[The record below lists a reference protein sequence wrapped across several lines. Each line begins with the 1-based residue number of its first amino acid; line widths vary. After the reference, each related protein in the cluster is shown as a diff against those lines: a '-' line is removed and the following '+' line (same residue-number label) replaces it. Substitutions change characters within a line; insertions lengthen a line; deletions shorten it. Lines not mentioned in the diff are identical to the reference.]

1 MAGNEVLQARWNRLR
16 AAHRADLPALTAARA
31 REFLKEFP
39 EGGPAWKILGSAL
52 IDLARYPEAE
62 LAIKKALSLCPPEK
76 LWIPLAEMGHLSKA
90 RGDYK
95 SAAAWYRQAIDAV
108 PREASGHIYL
118 GGVLA
123 KSGRL
128 KEAEASHR
136 AATRCIEGCR
146 DEAFLNLGLV
156 LRAQERYEE
165 AAECF
170 ERALELD
177 PKYAAAKK
185 ALRDVR
191 RAMRFLLKATPRRRG
206 RPPILPP
213 LPEKAPSESPGA
225 PGLLAAM

>member
-1 MAGNEVLQARWNRLR
+1 MVNQEILWKHLL
-16 AAHRADLPALTAARA
+16 AAHKADLPALTAVRA
-31 REFLKEFP
+31 RDFLKEFP

-62 LAIKKALSLCPPEK
+62 LALKKALSLCPPEK
-76 LWIPLAEMGHLSKA
+76 LWIPLTEMGHLCKA
-90 RGDYK
+90 RGDYN
-95 SAAAWYRQAIDAV
+95 SAAAWYSQAIEAV

-128 KEAEASHR
+128 REAEAAHR

-177 PKYAAAKK
+177 PKYAAAKR

-191 RAMRFLLKATPRRRG
+191 AATKHLARDQR
-206 RPPILPP
+206 ILETASASVDTSKPT
-213 LPEKAPSESPGA
+213 
-225 PGLLAAM
+225 

>member
-16 AAHRADLPALTAARA
+16 AAHKADLPALTAARA
-31 REFLKEFP
+31 RDFLKEFP

-76 LWIPLAEMGHLSKA
+76 LWIPLAEMGHLCKS
-90 RGDYK
+90 RGDYN
-95 SAAAWYRQAIDAV
+95 SAAAWYRQAIEAV

-128 KEAEASHR
+128 NEAEAAHR
-136 AATRCIEGCR
+136 AATGCIEGCR

-165 AAECF
+165 AAACF

-177 PKYAAAKK
+177 PKYDAAKK

-191 RAMRFLLKATPRRRG
+191 RAVRFLLKGNRRRRG

-213 LPEKAPSESPGA
+213 LAEKSRSESMLP
-225 PGLLAAM
+225 AAG

>member
-1 MAGNEVLQARWNRLR
+1 MAGNEVLQARWSRLR
-16 AAHRADLPALTAARA
+16 AAHKADLPALTAARA

-39 EGGPAWKILGSAL
+39 EGGPIWKILGSAL
-52 IDLARYPEAE
+52 IDLARYSEAE

-76 LWIPLAEMGHLSKA
+76 LWIPLAEMGHLCKA
-90 RGDYK
+90 QGDYK
-95 SAAAWYRQAIDAV
+95 SAAGWYQQAIEAV
-108 PREASGHIYL
+108 PREASGHSYL
-118 GGVLA
+118 GGLLA

-128 KEAEASHR
+128 MEAEAAHR

-177 PKYAAAKK
+177 PKYDAAKR

-191 RAMRFLLKATPRRRG
+191 STLRFLLKGIRRRRG
-206 RPPILPP
+206 QT
-213 LPEKAPSESPGA
+213 ANPSP
-225 PGLLAAM
+225 AA

>member
-1 MAGNEVLQARWNRLR
+1 
-16 AAHRADLPALTAARA
+16 
-31 REFLKEFP
+31 
-39 EGGPAWKILGSAL
+39 
-52 IDLARYPEAE
+52 
-62 LAIKKALSLCPPEK
+62 
-76 LWIPLAEMGHLSKA
+76 MGHLCKA

-95 SAAAWYRQAIDAV
+95 SAAAWYRQAIEAV

-128 KEAEASHR
+128 KEAEAAHR

-191 RAMRFLLKATPRRRG
+191 RALRFLMGNRH
-206 RPPILPP
+206 RPGKSSVSTSEPQKSRSEGVLP
-213 LPEKAPSESPGA
+213 
-225 PGLLAAM
+225 AAM